1 MAGEHE
7 FCWEEAVRRLG
18 AEEKIPETLADKDLY
33 TLSKAYVHALK
44 KSSERKKYLVLSE
57 SLFLRL
63 KEKGESRYIIS
74 VWLIFIAKRGMTE
87 RPSVNMTEM
96 TWLVWLRSIMNDC
109 AIFKPMNMNCMNMP
123 GLYIGVHHFI
133 FMMAALPIDIH

>member
-74 VWLIFIAKRGMTE
+74 VLADIYRQAWYDGETFGQYDR
-87 RPSVNMTEM
+87 N
-96 TWLVWLRSIMNDC
+96 WLRSIMNDC

-123 GLYIGVHHFI
+123 GLYIGVHLFI
-133 FMMAALPIDIH
+133 FMMAALPTDIH

>member
-18 AEEKIPETLADKDLY
+18 AEEKIPETLAD
-33 TLSKAYVHALK
+33 
-44 KSSERKKYLVLSE
+44 
-57 SLFLRL
+57 
-63 KEKGESRYIIS
+63 
-74 VWLIFIAKRGMTE
+74 
-87 RPSVNMTEM
+87 MTEM
-96 TWLVWLRSIMNDC
+96 TWLIWLRSIMNDC

>member
-1 MAGEHE
+1 MADERE

-18 AEEKIPETLADKDLY
+18 AEEKIPETLSDKDLY

-74 VWLIFIAKRGMTE
+74 VLA
-87 RPSVNMTEM
+87 
-96 TWLVWLRSIMNDC
+96 
-109 AIFKPMNMNCMNMP
+109 
-123 GLYIGVHHFI
+123 
-133 FMMAALPIDIH
+133 DIYRQAWYDGETFGHILKHSLE